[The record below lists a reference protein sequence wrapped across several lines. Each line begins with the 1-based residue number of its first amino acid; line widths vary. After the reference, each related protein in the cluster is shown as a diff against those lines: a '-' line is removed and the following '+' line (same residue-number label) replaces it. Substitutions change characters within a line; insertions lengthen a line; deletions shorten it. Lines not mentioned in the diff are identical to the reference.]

1 MSESTALPGSPE
13 RETRQA
19 LQGDGDGGGGGQPEQ
34 PEGSR
39 LVESVL
45 DNLPAWAFIALA
57 ISALYLVWATLVIV
71 SKYVG
76 SLPSFTP

>member
-1 MSESTALPGSPE
+1 MSESTALPDSPE

-19 LQGDGDGGGGGQPEQ
+19 LQGDGDGGCRPGQPEGN
-34 PEGSR
+34 P
-39 LVESVL
+39 LVESML

-76 SLPSFTP
+76 SLPSFAP

>member
-1 MSESTALPGSPE
+1 MSESTALPDSPE

-19 LQGDGDGGGGGQPEQ
+19 LQGDGDGAGGGRPEQ

-39 LVESVL
+39 LVEAML

-71 SKYVG
+71 AKYVG

>member
-1 MSESTALPGSPE
+1 MSESTAIPSGPE
-13 RETRQA
+13 GETREA
-19 LQGDGDGGGGGQPEQ
+19 LQGDGAGGGGGRPEQ

-39 LVESVL
+39 LVESML

-57 ISALYLVWATLVIV
+57 VAALYLVWATLVIV
-71 SKYVG
+71 AKYVG